1 MVDQTSLIDVTS
13 RLSAIQARK
22 ILAEIFNKN
31 PNFIS
36 FTKHAFEQMHDDD
49 LKTGDVLNVL
59 KAGKIYDNPEF
70 ENGSFRYRVETRRII
85 VVIAFRRPN
94 HVVVITTWR
103 NK

>member
-1 MVDQTSLIDVTS
+1 MDED
-13 RLSAIQARK
+13 
-22 ILAEIFNKN
+22 N
-31 PNFIS
+31 
-36 FTKHAFEQMHDDD
+36 

-70 ENGSFRYRVETRRII
+70 ENGSSRYRVETHRII

-103 NK
+103 KK